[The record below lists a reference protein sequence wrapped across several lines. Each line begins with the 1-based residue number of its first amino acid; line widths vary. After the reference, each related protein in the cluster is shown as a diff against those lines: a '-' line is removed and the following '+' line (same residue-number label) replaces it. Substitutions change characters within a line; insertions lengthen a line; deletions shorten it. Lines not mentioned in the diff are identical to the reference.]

1 MSCASTAWPTAF
13 ITEELPR
20 SAPHIRPDGDRHW
33 LLSIDVCSYMGVGR
47 FVLGLFENIEVLGGE
62 GFREYVARKVG
73 AMKCPGGRPEAG
85 LQ

>member
-1 MSCASTAWPTAF
+1 MC
-13 ITEELPR
+13 
-20 SAPHIRPDGDRHW
+20 IRD
-33 LLSIDVCSYMGVGR
+33 SSYMGVGR